1 MAIRAFSESNL
12 RPAAVKD
19 VAGLA
24 GVAVATVS
32 GVVNGAVNVTKETK
46 TRVLTAVSQFE
57 YRPDVCAAELGRA
70 NRNIPK
76 RRGAHAP
83 ALARHR
89 AKPEF

>member
-1 MAIRAFSESNL
+1 LNRTSG
-12 RPAAVKD
+12 PAAVKD

-57 YRPDVCAAELGRA
+57 YRPNVCAAEFERA
-70 NRNIPK
+70 HRNIPK
-76 RRGAHAP
+76 RRAVHVP
-83 ALARHR
+83 ALARHKV
-89 AKPEF
+89 KPEF